1 LDSHQENSMSNAG
14 RKDFPTSAGILLGLG
29 MGGFFDGIVLHQLLQ
44 WHHMLT
50 SAGYPADSVPNL
62 EVNTFWDGLFH
73 ASTYV
78 FVLLGLLVLWRT
90 AHRTHVCWSG
100 KLLAGTLLIGFGIFN
115 LVEGI
120 IDHHVLGIHHV
131 NETVPRDQWIWWDL
145 GFLIWGAAMLV
156 GGWLLLRRGRQETPD
171 ETALTRSGQ
180 ARR

>member
-1 LDSHQENSMSNAG
+1 V
-14 RKDFPTSAGILLGLG
+14 R
-29 MGGFFDGIVLHQLLQ
+29 
-44 WHHMLT
+44 
-50 SAGYPADSVPNL
+50 
-62 EVNTFWDGLFH
+62 
-73 ASTYV
+73 
-78 FVLLGLLVLWRT
+78 
-90 AHRTHVCWSG
+90 WSG

-156 GGWLLLRRGRQETPD
+156 GGWLLLGRGRQETPD